1 MGVSS
6 LPIQAHGLRSACSSG
21 PASVCAAIQDVGVNP
36 GGISSP
42 GSVGARCVDLVGD
55 GKKVL
60 EEGWLQGD
68 RKPLLYTCS
77 VWVTAWVIGPDSCL
91 DGP

>member
-6 LPIQAHGLRSACSSG
+6 LPIQAHGLRSACSPG

-42 GSVGARCVDLVGD
+42 GSVGTRCVDLVGRWR
-55 GKKVL
+55 
-60 EEGWLQGD
+60 EGPGGRLAARGQ
-68 RKPLLYTCS
+68 KATSLHLLSLGHCMGYWS
-77 VWVTAWVIGPDSCL
+77 
-91 DGP
+91 